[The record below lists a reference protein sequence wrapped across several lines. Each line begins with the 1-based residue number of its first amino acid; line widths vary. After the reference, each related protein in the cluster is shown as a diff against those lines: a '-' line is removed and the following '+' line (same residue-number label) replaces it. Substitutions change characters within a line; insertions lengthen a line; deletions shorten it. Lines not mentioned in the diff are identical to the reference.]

1 MDYRLEAAYPSFQR
15 LAPVLERVATGF
27 TFTEGP
33 VWRGEDLLFSDIP
46 NSRTIRYRPLAE
58 GPEITTFRTPTG
70 NANGLTLD
78 HQGRVLCCEHSGRRV
93 SRIDAN
99 GKVETVVDNYQGKR
113 LNSPNDVVVRSDG
126 SIFFTDPPYGLR
138 GGVEGKELPF
148 HGVYRIDPQGALHLL
163 LDDFDRPNGLAFS
176 PDEKTLY
183 VDDTARRHI
192 RAFDL
197 APDGTVSNGRLFAEL
212 NPRSPDE
219 QGAPD
224 GMKVDQE
231 GNVYC
236 TGPSGVWVFDSNGRL
251 LGRIVMP
258 EVPANLA
265 WGGADWRTLY
275 ITARTSLYRIR
286 MQVPGVPVGRAA
298 LAKAD

>member
-46 NSRTIRYRPLAE
+46 NSRTIRYRPLPE

-78 HQGRVLCCEHSGRRV
+78 RQGNLLCCEHSGRRV
-93 SRIDAN
+93 SRVDGQGA
-99 GKVETVVDNYQGKR
+99 VEMVVDNYQGKR
-113 LNSPNDVVVRSDG
+113 LNSPNDLVVRSDG

-138 GGVEGKELPF
+138 GGTEGKELPVN
-148 HGVYRIDPQGALHLL
+148 GVFRVDPRGTLHLL
-163 LDDFDRPNGLAFS
+163 VDDFERPNGLAFS

-183 VDDTARRHI
+183 VDDSARRHI
-192 RAFDL
+192 RAFDVARDGSL
-197 APDGTVSNGRLFAEL
+197 ANGRLFCEL
-212 NPRSPDE
+212 HPRGDE
-219 QGAPD
+219 QGVPD

-231 GNVYC
+231 GHVYC
-236 TGPSGVWVFDSNGRL
+236 TGPAGVWIFDPTGRL
-251 LGRIVMP
+251 LGRVVMP

-265 WGGADWRTLY
+265 WGDADWRTLY
-275 ITARTSLYRIR
+275 ITARSSLYRIR
-286 MQVPGVPVGRAA
+286 MQVPGVPVGQAS
-298 LAKAD
+298 LVLPD